1 MKDNMVVVTTLPV
14 NNTASHLPIVLELTS
29 TDRINTNRTFEYRH
43 NPNFTDISPRNHL
56 TVYVPFNTATRL
68 RLLLCMCVQACMHCV
83 QTYIPLLLFT
93 ARRNARI
100 ASAVL
105 ATAIPSVCP
114 SVRPSVC
121 LPHAGIVSKRLH
133 VARCSLHCQIAKCV
147 LFCRN
152 QTNVSQGRPLPPE
165 ILARTDLPPPDSSES

>member
-68 RLLLCMCVQACMHCV
+68 RLLLCMCVQACMHCM
-83 QTYIPLLLFT
+83 QTYIPLLLFY
-93 ARRNARI
+93 
-100 ASAVL
+100 SAPQCSHCKRC
-105 ATAIPSVCP
+105 TSYGNSVRL

-121 LPHAGIVSKRLH
+121 LSVCHTP
-133 VARCSLHCQIAKCV
+133 V
-147 LFCRN
+147 LYQNDC
-152 QTNVSQGRPLPPE
+152 T
-165 ILARTDLPPPDSSES
+165 